1 MLDALSA
8 AATSEVAL
16 YVIVAAYF
24 AVSLTI
30 PFWVPIVKRL
40 LGESGVF
47 WVFSTLTYY
56 AYLAWVLFA
65 VLLVFALHRAPL
77 LGLPWLLA
85 VGWRVASFVRL
96 GSRLPPPADHLEAGG
111 GGGDGGGSGGGSSG
125 ELASSPLGRVLLVGN
140 GPSIRGSGLGRAID
154 SFDTVVRF
162 NSFVTK
168 GIEEDTGSK
177 TSIWC
182 HMMQVWVRVRGRGRV
197 RVRVTPF
204 ALRPSPSL
212 TPNPRQWYH
221 VGGVELVQTFAQRG
235 PPHSAPK
242 GVGGPR
248 GSANQAGKGAAAAA
262 GAARP
267 GQRCCEPLPLPAWT
281 TCYAWSHVVLAP
293 LCAPRRPLRPPRI
306 LTACLP
312 ACPP

>member
-1 MLDALSA
+1 MHSDMLDALSA

-96 GSRLPPPADHLEAGG
+96 GSRLPPP
-111 GGGDGGGSGGGSSG
+111 SPPPPPP
-125 ELASSPLGRVLLVGN
+125 ASR
-140 GPSIRGSGLGRAID
+140 
-154 SFDTVVRF
+154 
-162 NSFVTK
+162 
-168 GIEEDTGSK
+168 
-177 TSIWC
+177 
-182 HMMQVWVRVRGRGRV
+182 
-197 RVRVTPF
+197 
-204 ALRPSPSL
+204 
-212 TPNPRQWYH
+212 
-221 VGGVELVQTFAQRG
+221 
-235 PPHSAPK
+235 
-242 GVGGPR
+242 
-248 GSANQAGKGAAAAA
+248 
-262 GAARP
+262 
-267 GQRCCEPLPLPAWT
+267 
-281 TCYAWSHVVLAP
+281 
-293 LCAPRRPLRPPRI
+293 
-306 LTACLP
+306 
-312 ACPP
+312 

>member
-1 MLDALSA
+1 MRAMLDALSSL
-8 AATSEVAL
+8 ATPEVAL
-16 YVIVAAYF
+16 YVLIAAYF

-65 VLLVFALHRAPL
+65 VLLVFALHRSPL

-96 GSRLPPPADHLEAGG
+96 GSRSPPPPADHLEAGG
-111 GGGDGGGSGGGSSG
+111 GGGGGGSGGG
-125 ELASSPLGRVLLVGN
+125 LASSPLGRVLLVGN

-177 TSIWC
+177 TTIWC
-182 HMMQVWVRVRGRGRV
+182 HMMQ
-197 RVRVTPF
+197 
-204 ALRPSPSL
+204 
-212 TPNPRQWYH
+212 WYH
-221 VGGVELVQTFAQRG
+221 LGGVELVQTFAQRC
-235 PPHSAPK
+235 PPHTATKAAAK
-242 GVGGPR
+242 GGV
-248 GSANQAGKGAAAAA
+248 KGAAAAA
-262 GAARP
+262 VARP
-267 GQRCCEPLPLPAWT
+267 EQRCCEPLPLPAWT
-281 TCYAWSHVVLAP
+281 TCYAWNHVVLAP
-293 LCAPRRPLRPPRI
+293 LCAARPPPHTSH
-306 LTACLP
+306 LPHALPP
-312 ACPP
+312 ACGLWPVACGLWPVACGPWVPQPACKLADAL